1 MSTFQWM
8 KRKIKG
14 IDYARM
20 NQFVDLIS
28 KNSGKPKWY
37 IRLDIFKNF
46 LQRGIGY
53 TDYFRGDYIHLTK
66 EEKKTFVT
74 TKSFYQLISYLND
87 EKYEIIL
94 HDKLLFNA
102 FYHEYLGRNYLNLK
116 TCSYEEFEN
125 FVQDRQVIFAKTC
138 VGEGGHGVS
147 RVIIDSNTNIKKLY
161 QDLIQKKQFLI
172 EEAIIQCDA
181 VNEIN
186 PNAVNCFRVVT
197 LYKDG
202 EVTIL
207 NNAFRI
213 NQDQSEII
221 GCTNDLYFSL
231 NEEGIIDSNVIDDY
245 GNIYKEHPL
254 TKKKFSEVKIPN
266 VKEAFELCKRAAL
279 KLPQVRYIGWDIAFT
294 NQGPILI
301 EGNEYPGY
309 GLLQFYKLK
318 NKRTG
323 HLKEIS
329 DVLGSEMKK
338 IKL

>member
-14 IDYARM
+14 IDYERM
-20 NQFVDLIS
+20 NQFVELIS
-28 KNSGKPKWY
+28 KNSGRSKLY
-37 IRLDIFKNF
+37 IRFDIFKNF

-53 TDYFRGDYIHLTK
+53 TDYFRGNYIELSK
-66 EEKKTFVT
+66 AEKKTFVT

-102 FYHEYLGRNYLNLK
+102 VFRDYFGREYLNLK
-116 TCSYEEFEN
+116 SCYYEEFLE
-125 FVQDRQVIFAKTC
+125 FLKGKQTVFAKTC

-147 RVIIDSNTNIKKLY
+147 KIDLKKTKDYKELY
-161 QDLIQKKQFLI
+161 QQLLQKRQFLL
-172 EEAIIQCDA
+172 EETIIQCEE

-186 PNAVNCFRVVT
+186 PNVVNCFRVVT

-221 GCTNDLYFSL
+221 GCTNDLYFSM
-231 NEEGIIDSNVIDDY
+231 NEDGMIDSNVIDDY
-245 GNIYKEHPL
+245 GTIYEEHPL
-254 TKKKFSEVKIPN
+254 TKKKFSEVQVPF
-266 VKEAFELCKRAAL
+266 VKEAFELCKKAAL
-279 KLPQVRYIGWDIAFT
+279 ELPQVRYIGWDIAFT
-294 NQGPILI
+294 KEGPVLI

-309 GLLQFYKLK
+309 GLLQFYRLK

-329 DVLGSEMKK
+329 DVLGDEMKK